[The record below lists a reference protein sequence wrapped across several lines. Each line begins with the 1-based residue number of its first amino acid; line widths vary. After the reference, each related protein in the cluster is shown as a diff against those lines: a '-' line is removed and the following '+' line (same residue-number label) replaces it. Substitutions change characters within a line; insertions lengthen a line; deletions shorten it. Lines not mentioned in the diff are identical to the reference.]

1 MHKTKILLL
10 LWMAGAIAIASAQNV
25 QLHYDMGKDRGYFT
39 STVEKFAPD
48 RWGSTFFF
56 VDFNYSKKG
65 PKEAYWE
72 ISRELKMGQGP
83 FSFHVEYNGGLH
95 ADSLVSFQIN
105 NAYLGGL
112 SYSLNAKDFS
122 RGLTLMALYK
132 YIQGNESPSNFQLT
146 AVWYAH
152 LLKGK
157 ITLSGFADFW
167 REKNAFLGT
176 TYVFLSEPQL
186 WYNFSKMFALG
197 GEVELGYNFAG
208 VKDFK
213 VCPTVAVKY
222 TFN

>member
-1 MHKTKILLL
+1 MHMKKILVLL
-10 LWMAGAIAIASAQNV
+10 VLAGGFVMTHAQNV

-48 RWGSTFFF
+48 AWGSTFFF
-56 VDFNYSKKG
+56 VDFNYSSKG

-72 ISRELKMGQGP
+72 ISRDLKTGKSP
-83 FSFHVEYNGGLH
+83 LALHVEYNGGLH

-105 NAYLGGL
+105 NAYLGGI
-112 SYSLNAKDFS
+112 SYSFNAKDFS
-122 RGLTLMALYK
+122 KGLTLMALYK
-132 YIQGNESPSNFQLT
+132 YIQGNESPNNFQLT

-152 LLKGK
+152 LFNGK
-157 ITLSGFADFW
+157 LTLSGFADFW

-176 TYVFLSEPQL
+176 DYVFLSEPQI
-186 WYNFSKMFALG
+186 WYNFSKMFAVG
-197 GEVELGYNFAG
+197 SEIELGYNFAG

-213 VCPTVAVKY
+213 VCPTAAVKY

>member
-1 MHKTKILLL
+1 MHITKIFMLLCL
-10 LWMAGAIAIASAQNV
+10 AGAFTMVRAQNV

-56 VDFNYSKKG
+56 VDFNYNKKG

-72 ISRELKMGQGP
+72 ISRELRLGQGP
-83 FSFHVEYNGGLH
+83 FSLHAEYNGGLH
-95 ADSLVSFQIN
+95 ADSIISFQIN
-105 NAYLGGL
+105 NAYLGGI
-112 SYSLNAKDFS
+112 SYSLHAQDFS
-122 RGLTLMALYK
+122 MGLTMMALYK
-132 YIQGNESPSNFQLT
+132 YIQGNDSPHNFQLT

-176 TYVFLSEPQL
+176 SYVFLSEPQF
-186 WYNFSKMFALG
+186 WYNFSKMFAVG

-213 VCPTVAVKY
+213 VCPTLAVKY
-222 TFN
+222 SFN